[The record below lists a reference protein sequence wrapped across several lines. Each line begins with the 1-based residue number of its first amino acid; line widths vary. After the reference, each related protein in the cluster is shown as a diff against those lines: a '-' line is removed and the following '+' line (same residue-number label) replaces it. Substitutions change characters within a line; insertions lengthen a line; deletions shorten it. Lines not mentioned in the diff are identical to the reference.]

1 MRVGIPSG
9 ILLAAALSLA
19 GCTAPQ
25 TSTSHSSGGA
35 STSTAVPA
43 SEAVR
48 DGTMEFVVK
57 GVKRAQT
64 VGNPADSS
72 ASAKAQGEFII
83 IDMTVRNISNDV
95 QTYFTGNQKLIA
107 GGKHYGDSI
116 DAELYLPN
124 SELTSQINPGSMIDT
139 AVAFDV
145 PPGTVADALEV
156 HDFAFSPGATVPI
169 RH

>member
-9 ILLAAALSLA
+9 TLFAAALVLA

-25 TSTSHSSGGA
+25 TPGSHSAGGA
-35 STSTAVPA
+35 STSIAAPA

-48 DGTMEFVVK
+48 DGTMEFVVNN
-57 GVKRAQT
+57 VKRTQT
-64 VGNPADSS
+64 VVNPADSS